1 MSAHPGP
8 SFLLRTLF
16 FLPYSALLGRPY
28 RPAVRTPPFH
38 GGNTGSNPV
47 RVAKRATPSK
57 PASAEDPQ
65 PVTGGLHRIKATA
78 VLVAFCHFLRSSWP
92 TWPVLPLLRIPVR
105 TEEFAERDQFLGL
118 RRDRRPKP
126 GRTCQRNRQHHQKHK
141 CPGKSCYLLATP
153 VHATKGA
160 RAGKRPG
167 PTKKLF
173 VIGMLDIRS
182 DRCISR
188 DTMHVSKWGNSLAI
202 RLPAAVVEIL
212 ALKEGDEIEI
222 TVTDSRVF
230 KVSRK
235 ASRAEL
241 LERLHAFR
249 GRLPLDFKFDRDEA
263 NAR

>member
-92 TWPVLPLLRIPVR
+92 TWPVLPYLGYLFEQRNLPREISFWGSGVTGGLNLAGRASEIDNTIKNTNALGR
-105 TEEFAERDQFLGL
+105 TAICSRHRCTPRKEPGQVKDQGPRRSFSSSECLIYAQIDVYLETLCMFRSGVIVLPFDYL
-118 RRDRRPKP
+118 RR
-126 GRTCQRNRQHHQKHK
+126 
-141 CPGKSCYLLATP
+141 
-153 VHATKGA
+153 
-160 RAGKRPG
+160 
-167 PTKKLF
+167 
-173 VIGMLDIRS
+173 
-182 DRCISR
+182 
-188 DTMHVSKWGNSLAI
+188 
-202 RLPAAVVEIL
+202 
-212 ALKEGDEIEI
+212 
-222 TVTDSRVF
+222 
-230 KVSRK
+230 
-235 ASRAEL
+235 
-241 LERLHAFR
+241 
-249 GRLPLDFKFDRDEA
+249 
-263 NAR
+263 